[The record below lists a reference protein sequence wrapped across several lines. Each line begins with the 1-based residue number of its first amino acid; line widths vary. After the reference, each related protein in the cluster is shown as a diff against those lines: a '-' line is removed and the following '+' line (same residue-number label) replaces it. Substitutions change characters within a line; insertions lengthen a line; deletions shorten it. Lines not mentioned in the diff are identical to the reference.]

1 MKILLNNGHPI
12 ASLDQLALELEG
24 AAGALENLAMIVRP
38 IEPNICEGCI
48 APDEDQIDEHFR
60 CIGSVIRRIATDLSI
75 YFESERN
82 TEAAQAERIRH
93 LPVTDPQDPNYLSDE
108 EIAGMVKERWG
119 PGWNLRS
126 VDPDDPWVRE
136 YCRRIALRSME
147 SKKK

>member
-24 AAGALENLAMIVRP
+24 AAGALEDLAMIVRP

-48 APDEDQIDEHFR
+48 APNEDQISENFR
-60 CIGSVIRRIATDLSI
+60 CIDSVIRRVATDLSI

-82 TEAAQAERIRH
+82 AEAAQAERIRH
-93 LPVTDPQDPNYLSDE
+93 LPVTDPDDPNYLSDG
-108 EIAGMVKERWG
+108 EIAGMIEERWG

-136 YCRRIALRSME
+136 YCRRLAIRSME